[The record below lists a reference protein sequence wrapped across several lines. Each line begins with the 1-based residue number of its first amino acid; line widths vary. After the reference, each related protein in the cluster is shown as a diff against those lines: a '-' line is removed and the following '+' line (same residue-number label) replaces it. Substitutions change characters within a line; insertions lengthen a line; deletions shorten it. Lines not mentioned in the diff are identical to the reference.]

1 MLITLLSIHLISIVA
16 HLEWPPPPTTAATA
30 AYSNNLVVRDI
41 IPSWLPS
48 KERKLLQM
56 SPGNMRIDAVVASD
70 GSGQF
75 ARIGDALKAVPDNS
89 GTRFVIYVKEGVYVE
104 NVVVEATKS
113 NVMII
118 GDGMDATVV
127 SGSLS
132 TAEESS
138 MFSTATFGVL
148 ATDFIACDIGFENT
162 AGAAKNQ
169 AVALAVDGDRG
180 VFYRCKMVG
189 FQDTLYAQA
198 NRQFFRDCAIYGTID
213 FICGDSAAVF
223 QNCDIRPRRPL
234 PGQFN
239 SITAQSRA
247 DPSSQTGFSFQ
258 DCRITAAE
266 DLSGVQTFLGRPEMA
281 ATPPNK
287 TPRLN
292 IIIIGLSC
300 VVLVACVVGVAVG
313 VAQTQNGKSKPSG
326 VQNLSATLKAI
337 CDATLYPD
345 SCYTTLGPAATSDN
359 LRPQDIYKL
368 SVRIAVAELSRASDA
383 FFNGDSFRKISD
395 RMAARAL
402 ETCHEL
408 LSLAME
414 NLNDS
419 MATPEKK
426 LFQSF
431 SDLKTWLSSAGTN
444 IETCADT
451 FTNTTHELSTMVMKN
466 LKNSSELTSNSLA
479 ILSAVEKSIEYSMEY
494 AAGILGSVG
503 KRRLMNLDP
512 PSWLSGHDRRLLQS
526 SNWGLKIDA
535 VVAKDGSGKY
545 KTIKD
550 ALDAVPDKSDKRF
563 VIYVKKGVYFENV
576 KVEKSK
582 WNVMMIG
589 DGKDATVVS
598 GNLNFVD
605 GTPTFQTATFGKF
618 ILPIISITQF
628 FPNV

>member
-1 MLITLLSIHLISIVA
+1 
-16 HLEWPPPPTTAATA
+16 
-30 AYSNNLVVRDI
+30 
-41 IPSWLPS
+41 
-48 KERKLLQM
+48 
-56 SPGNMRIDAVVASD
+56 
-70 GSGQF
+70 
-75 ARIGDALKAVPDNS
+75 
-89 GTRFVIYVKEGVYVE
+89 
-104 NVVVEATKS
+104 
-113 NVMII
+113 
-118 GDGMDATVV
+118 
-127 SGSLS
+127 
-132 TAEESS
+132 
-138 MFSTATFGVL
+138 
-148 ATDFIACDIGFENT
+148 
-162 AGAAKNQ
+162 
-169 AVALAVDGDRG
+169 
-180 VFYRCKMVG
+180 
-189 FQDTLYAQA
+189 
-198 NRQFFRDCAIYGTID
+198 
-213 FICGDSAAVF
+213 
-223 QNCDIRPRRPL
+223 
-234 PGQFN
+234 
-239 SITAQSRA
+239 
-247 DPSSQTGFSFQ
+247 
-258 DCRITAAE
+258 
-266 DLSGVQTFLGRPEMA
+266 MA

-287 TPRLN
+287 TARLR

-326 VQNLSATLKAI
+326 DQNLSATFKAI

-383 FFNGDSFRKISD
+383 FFNGNAFRKISD
-395 RMAARAL
+395 PMAARAL

-408 LSLAME
+408 LSLTME

-451 FTNTTHELSTMVMKN
+451 FTNTTHELSIMVLKN

-479 ILSAVEKSIEYSMEY
+479 ILSAVEKSIEYSMES

-503 KRRLMNLDP
+503 KRRRLMNLDP

-550 ALDAVPDKSDKRF
+550 ALDAVPDKSDKRMPLSF
-563 VIYVKKGVYFENV
+563 PATSTSSTALPP
-576 KVEKSK
+576 SK
-582 WNVMMIG
+582 LQHL
-589 DGKDATVVS
+589 ATVFGKGFIARDMGFRNTAGAAKHQAVALMSAADLSVFFRCKMDAFQDTLYAHSNRQFYRDCDIS
-598 GNLNFVD
+598 GTVD
-605 GTPTFQTATFGKF
+605 FIFGNSAAVFQNCNILPRKPIPGQQNTITAQGKIDPNQNTGISIHNCTVWAAEDLAGVATFLGRPWKNYSTTVVMRSVMGSLVDPRGWLPWVGDSAPDTIFYGEFMNFGPGAVTGGRVKWKGLKVNITSQIASRFSVKQF
-618 ILPIISITQF
+618 IQGDKWIPATGARFKPDI
-628 FPNV
+628 